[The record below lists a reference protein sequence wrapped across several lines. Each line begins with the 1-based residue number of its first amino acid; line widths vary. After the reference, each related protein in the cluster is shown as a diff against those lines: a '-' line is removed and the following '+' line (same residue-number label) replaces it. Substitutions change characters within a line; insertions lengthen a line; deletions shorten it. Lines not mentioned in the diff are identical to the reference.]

1 MLKPVTTAEREA
13 LKTEGDIAREMLVPT
28 IIVDV
33 VVLADRNLLARYVCR
48 QRIAPKDRMELLD
61 GFSKFVTQDGTI
73 RIRNEGFPFAKW
85 EQALGVIDKLFPELT
100 DEADI
105 ATSLLTGGRS

>member
-1 MLKPVTTAEREA
+1 MKPATAAEREA
-13 LKTEGDIAREMLVPT
+13 LKTVGNIAQEMLKPT

-61 GFSKFVTQDGTI
+61 GFSKFVTQDGAI

-85 EQALGVIDKLFPELT
+85 DQALGVVDQLFPELT

-105 ATSLLTGGRS
+105 ATSLLTGGPS